1 MRRREFIA
9 GLGGAAA
16 WPLAARAQ
24 EPGRIYRLGCLIPA
38 ERQDPAIVAF
48 FDELRIQG
56 FVEGRNLDVIP
67 GGFGVGR
74 DRIDTMVGLI
84 VKASP
89 DAIVSGPD
97 RYTRAFQDVTQTIP
111 ILGMSEDMVAEGLVA
126 SLSRPG
132 GNTTGISI
140 FTPLLDG
147 KRQDLL
153 IEAVPGVRRI
163 ATLFDS
169 ARTHQEHIQQLLDAA
184 RGRGVEVLVLGAA
197 TYEQVIPTIDA
208 AKSAGADAINFLSSP
223 VFTVDAHPFLEHLTR
238 LRLPAVHQWPEV
250 AEHGGLLAYGPRF
263 TEVFRQ
269 RARMVAKVLRG
280 AKPADIPVEQPTKF
294 ELVINLVTAKAI
306 EHDIPAGLVLRADEV
321 IQ

>member
-16 WPLAARAQ
+16 WPVLARAQ
-24 EPGRIYRLGCLIPA
+24 EPGRTYHLGCLIPA
-38 ERQDPAIVAF
+38 ERHDPAIVAF

-67 GGFGVGR
+67 SGFGVGR
-74 DRIDTMVGLI
+74 ERIDTMVALI

-97 RYTRAFQDVTQTIP
+97 RYTRAFQDVTRTIP

-169 ARTHQEHIQQLLDAA
+169 ARTHQEHIQQLPDAA
-184 RGRGVEVLVLGAA
+184 RARGVEVLVLGAA

>member
-1 MRRREFIA
+1 M
-9 GLGGAAA
+9 
-16 WPLAARAQ
+16 
-24 EPGRIYRLGCLIPA
+24 
-38 ERQDPAIVAF
+38 VA
-48 FDELRIQG
+48 
-56 FVEGRNLDVIP
+56 
-67 GGFGVGR
+67 
-74 DRIDTMVGLI
+74 LI

-97 RYTRAFQDVTQTIP
+97 RYTRAFQNVTQTIP

-132 GNTTGISI
+132 GNTTGISV

-153 IEAVPGVRRI
+153 IESVPGVRRI

-169 ARTHQEHIQQLLDAA
+169 TRTHQDHVQQLLVAA
-184 RGRGVEVLVLGAA
+184 RARGVEVLVLGAA

-208 AKSAGADAINFLSSP
+208 AKAAEADAINFLSSP
-223 VFTVDAHPFLEHLTR
+223 VFTVDAHPFLEHLAR
-238 LRLPAVHQWPEV
+238 LRLPAVHQWPEL
-250 AEHGGLLAYGPRF
+250 AEDGGLLACGPRF
-263 TEVFRQ
+263 AEVFRQ

-306 EHDIPAGLVLRADEV
+306 GHDIPAGLVLRADKV
-321 IQ
+321 IE

>member
-1 MRRREFIA
+1 MKRRAFIA
-9 GLGGAAA
+9 GLGSAVA
-16 WPLAARAQ
+16 WPMVARAQ
-24 EPGRIYRLGCLIPA
+24 EPGRVYRLGCLIPA
-38 ERQDPAIVAF
+38 ERQNPAIVAF

-56 FVEGRNLDVIP
+56 FVEGHNLEVLP
-67 GGFGVGR
+67 GGFGIGR
-74 DRIDTMVGLI
+74 GRIDTMVASI
-84 VKASP
+84 VQAVP

-97 RYTRAFQDVTQTIP
+97 RYTRAFQDATQTIP

-163 ATLFDS
+163 ATLLDS
-169 ARTHQEHIQQLLDAA
+169 ARTNQEHVQQLLTAA
-184 RGRGVEVLVLGAA
+184 RARGVEVSVLGVA

-208 AKSAGADAINFLSSP
+208 AKAAGAEAINFLSSP
-223 VFTVDAHPFLEHLTR
+223 VFTVGAHPFLEHLTK
-238 LRLPAVHQWPEV
+238 LRLPAVHQWPEI
-250 AEHGGLLAYGPRF
+250 AEDGGLLAYGPRF
-263 TEVFRQ
+263 AEVFRQ

-280 AKPADIPVEQPTKF
+280 AKPTDIPVEQPTKF
-294 ELVINLVTAKAI
+294 ELVINLVVAKTI
-306 EHDIPAGLVLRADEV
+306 GHDIPAGLVLRADEV